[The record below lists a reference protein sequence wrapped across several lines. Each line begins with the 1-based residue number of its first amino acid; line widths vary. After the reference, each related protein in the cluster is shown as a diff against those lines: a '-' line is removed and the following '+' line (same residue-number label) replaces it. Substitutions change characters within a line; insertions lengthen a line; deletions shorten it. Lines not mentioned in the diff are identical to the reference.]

1 LPKGCMPTVM
11 DILRSNIHFR
21 YYSNLIV
28 DTFNVGNLSLHRNV
42 DFQKLLLK

>member
-1 LPKGCMPTVM
+1 MPTIT

-28 DTFNVGNLSLHRNV
+28 DTFNVCNLSLHINV
-42 DFQKLLLK
+42 DFQELLLKEM